1 MLNELKSKG
10 IFILLL
16 SLMVLACQPKRERVV
31 TPWGEELVMSGERNE
46 PEAEGQDDGSFDL
59 DEIVTAGELI
69 ALTVSG
75 PQTCYDYHG
84 SRLGLHAMLC
94 QQLADSLG
102 IRLRMELCRDTA
114 EMLQRL
120 RKGEADVIAYPV
132 GEMGDESPGWVVPQD
147 KPQLARLLRHWYSA
161 ERLAKAQADEQQ
173 LLKTGGVKR
182 TVFAPM
188 LDRKGGIIS
197 RYDALFQRYAQPIRW
212 DWRLMAAQ
220 CYQESTFDPNA
231 LSWAGAHGLMQI
243 MPQTADHL
251 GLPRAQLND
260 PEQNIA
266 AAARYLEEL
275 ERAFSDIPSR
285 RERQDFV
292 LAAYN
297 GGSHHIRD
305 AMELTR
311 LNGGNVHRW
320 ADVAV
325 YVLKLSEPAYYQ
337 HPSVR
342 YGYMRGSETVG
353 YVRSIRQRYQQ
364 YQGVKAKVLLNSSP
378 QKSRNKKHRSKF
390 HP

>member
-1 MLNELKSKG
+1 
-10 IFILLL
+10 
-16 SLMVLACQPKRERVV
+16 
-31 TPWGEELVMSGERNE
+31 
-46 PEAEGQDDGSFDL
+46 
-59 DEIVTAGELI
+59 
-69 ALTVSG
+69 
-75 PQTCYDYHG
+75 
-84 SRLGLHAMLC
+84 
-94 QQLADSLG
+94 
-102 IRLRMELCRDTA
+102 
-114 EMLQRL
+114 
-120 RKGEADVIAYPV
+120 
-132 GEMGDESPGWVVPQD
+132 
-147 KPQLARLLRHWYSA
+147 
-161 ERLAKAQADEQQ
+161 
-173 LLKTGGVKR
+173 
-182 TVFAPM
+182 
-188 LDRKGGIIS
+188 
-197 RYDALFQRYAQPIRW
+197 
-212 DWRLMAAQ
+212 MAAQ

-251 GLPRAQLND
+251 GLSRAKLND

-266 AAARYLEEL
+266 AAARYLQEL
-275 ERAFSDIPSR
+275 ERAFADIPSR

-311 LNGGNVHRW
+311 LHGGNAQRW

-325 YVLKLSEPAYYQ
+325 YVLKLSEPAFYQ